1 MNRVRATALV
11 ALSLISVAVQA
22 EQITISEAIR
32 RATAGNAELT
42 ALAAELRAAEASTR
56 QAGRRANPEV
66 ELSVENAGAEEAATE
81 TTVAVGQLVEL
92 GGDRRAR
99 VDAATAARDIVMLE
113 HEARRRDLEARVRT
127 AFASFVAAQQQ
138 LSIARE
144 NLTSAEAAFG
154 AIRDRVAAGKVSPIE
169 ETRAGVTVS
178 MERIELSRAEAD
190 VQSARIGLASTFAP
204 TGDGGAADLV
214 AVEEDST
221 AASNAVSTTV
231 DAHPELRRAEAIV
244 VQREAEARVE
254 RARGVP
260 DLRASAGVRG
270 YEGGNG
276 PAAVAGVSM
285 SLPFF
290 DRNRDA
296 VAAALARVEAA
307 RADVVAARV
316 TLTRELDEARIRRTA
331 AQQNVDRFRAE
342 IIPAAESVH
351 EAISEGYRL
360 GKFGYLEVLDARR
373 TLAQA
378 RQQHVAARRELE
390 LARIE
395 VERLTG
401 GWK

>member
-1 MNRVRATALV
+1 MNRVHAAALV
-11 ALSLISVAVQA
+11 VLFSITAGARA
-22 EQITISEAIR
+22 EQITLAEAVR
-32 RATAGNAELT
+32 RASESNAELA
-42 ALAAELRAAEASTR
+42 ALAAELRAAESSAR

-66 ELSVENAGAEEAATE
+66 ELSVENAGAQEAATE
-81 TTVAVGQLVEL
+81 TTVAVGQLLEL

-99 VDAATAARDIVMLE
+99 VDAATAAREIVRT
-113 HEARRRDLEARVRT
+113 HYDAHRRELEARVRVT
-127 AFASFVAAQQQ
+127 FATLLAAQQQ
-138 LSIARE
+138 LTIVRE

-178 MERIELSRAEAD
+178 MERIALARAEAD
-190 VQSARIGLASTFAP
+190 LQSARITLASLWGGSAVDLDASEEIAP
-204 TGDGGAADLV
+204 DALPSTI
-214 AVEEDST
+214 DS
-221 AASNAVSTTV
+221 
-231 DAHPELRRAEAIV
+231 HPEVRRAQAIV

-270 YEGGNG
+270 YEGGDG

-285 SLPFF
+285 SLPVF

-307 RADVVAARV
+307 RAD
-316 TLTRELDEARIRRTA
+316 LTAARIRLTRDLDESRNRHSA
-331 AQQNVDRFRAE
+331 AQQNVDRFRNE
-342 IIPAAESVH
+342 IIPAAESVY

-373 TLAQA
+373 TLAEA
-378 RQQHVAARRELE
+378 RQELVAAQREQE
-390 LARIE
+390 LARID
-395 VERLTG
+395 VQRLTG

>member
-1 MNRVRATALV
+1 MNRVPAAALV
-11 ALSLISVAVQA
+11 ALLLVPVAVRA
-22 EQITISEAIR
+22 DEITLPDAIR
-32 RATAGNAELT
+32 RATEANAELT
-42 ALAAELRAAEASTR
+42 ALAAELRAAEAATR
-56 QAGRRANPEV
+56 QAGRRANPDV

-99 VDAATAARDIVMLE
+99 IDAATAAREIVRLDYD
-113 HEARRRDLEARVRT
+113 ARRRDVEARVRT
-127 AFASFVAAQQQ
+127 AFASFVAARQQ
-138 LSIARE
+138 LAIARE

-178 MERIELSRAEAD
+178 MERIELARAEAE
-190 VQSARIGLASTFAP
+190 VQSARIALASTWGGIP
-204 TGDGGAADLV
+204 VDLDIVEGAATSI
-214 AVEEDST
+214 A
-221 AASNAVSTTV
+221 NAVAATV
-231 DAHPELRRAEAIV
+231 DAHPELRRAEAV
-244 VQREAEARVE
+244 VAQREAEAHVE

-270 YEGGNG
+270 YEGGDG
-276 PAAVAGVSM
+276 PAAVAGVAM

-296 VAAALARVEAA
+296 VAAALARAEAA
-307 RADVVAARV
+307 RSEVSAARV
-316 TLTRELDEARIRRTA
+316 RLTRDLDDARIRQTA
-331 AQQNVDRFRAE
+331 AQQNVERFRTE
-342 IIPAAESVH
+342 IIPAAQSVYD
-351 EAISEGYRL
+351 AISEGYRL

-378 RQQHVAARRELE
+378 RQQLVAAQRELE
-390 LARIE
+390 LARID